1 MQQNKNTMKAIQ
13 IACNPADW
21 DASTITTVGR
31 ERQGRRALPESMVAR
46 DLPEPWLT
54 VWHGLVDTLR
64 GVAPGEWAATYIEAQ
79 LVDVP
84 ADSAPDAEPQPAVQL
99 TIHRRWDDQTT
110 AEPIRMLLA
119 GDAVTFFNHL
129 TRDE

>member
-1 MQQNKNTMKAIQ
+1 MKKLQ
-13 IACNPADW
+13 IACVPAEW
-21 DASTITTVGR
+21 DASTITVLGLTKNGR
-31 ERQGRRALPESMVAR
+31 KCLPHSIKAYT
-46 DLPEPWLT
+46 LPEPWLT
-54 VWHGLVDTLR
+54 VWHGLVETLKS
-64 GVAPGEWAATYIEAQ
+64 VAPGEWAASFITAH
-79 LVDVP
+79 L
-84 ADSAPDAEPQPAVQL
+84 APGEDEKDAVQL